1 MSERKRR
8 QLERKRVRRN
18 RKIAIVAALIC
29 VFILGL
35 ICGGRMVSASKPMLH
50 THKYYK
56 EVKVHLGETLWDIAN
71 QNMTEEYASAKEYI
85 KEVQDINSLSGDEIL
100 YGQRLLIP
108 YYSIETQ

>member
-1 MSERKRR
+1 M
-8 QLERKRVRRN
+8 
-18 RKIAIVAALIC
+18 
-29 VFILGL
+29 
-35 ICGGRMVSASKPMLH
+35 
-50 THKYYK
+50 
-56 EVKVHLGETLWDIAN
+56 KVHLGETLWDIAN